1 METVDRYHAKSLNI
15 KTVNALEINTVWKYV
30 HMNDQKSI
38 RKPPTKSINTK
49 LFKQNAPQ
57 SAEMQ
62 GKELLP
68 HEAMHNSSLCS
79 LSVCPSVTFEMN
91 KHIFKI
97 FSLPVSHT
105 IPVFPHQTLWQYSN
119 ADPLM
124 RTLNAGGVG
133 KNRNSRPV
141 SGFGIITGRV
151 SSTISSVD

>member
-1 METVDRYHAKSLNI
+1 METVDRYDAKSLNI

-68 HEAMHNSSLCS
+68 HEAMHNSGLCS
-79 LSVCPSVTFEMN
+79 LSVCPSVTFEILSKWIN
-91 KHIFKI
+91 
-97 FSLPVSHT
+97 
-105 IPVFPHQTLWQYSN
+105 
-119 ADPLM
+119 
-124 RTLNAGGVG
+124 
-133 KNRNSRPV
+133 
-141 SGFGIITGRV
+141 
-151 SSTISSVD
+151 ISSKFFRYQLATPFQFFHTKHYGNIPTRTP